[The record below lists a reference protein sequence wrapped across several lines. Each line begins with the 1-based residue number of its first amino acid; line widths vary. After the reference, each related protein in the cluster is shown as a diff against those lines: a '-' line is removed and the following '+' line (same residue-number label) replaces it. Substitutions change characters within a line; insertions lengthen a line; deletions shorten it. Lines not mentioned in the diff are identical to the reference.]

1 MNFWKKSGKKF
12 RKNRFVCRI
21 RIIINKTFQGSF
33 LEFGFRSVNVHAIR
47 LNVFKGLSH
56 EN

>member
-47 LNVFKGLSH
+47 LNVLKGLSH